1 VTAPSIFA
9 AFFAGLIAFA
19 SPCVLP
25 LLPGFLAFMSGQLAK
40 PGEIGIVRRPPVVVA
55 LAFVGGFTSVFVS
68 LGVTA
73 SSLGGVLL
81 LHRGLLERAAG
92 GALIAMGVA
101 TLGIIRL
108 PILSR
113 DFRPRPRP
121 PPGVAG
127 SLLLGAAFALGWS
140 PCIGPTLAAVL
151 AVAAG
156 QSGEGPWH
164 GAALLAAYSAGLG
177 TPFIAMAAGMTRLR
191 ALIVTLN
198 RRGTAVDAV
207 SGLFLIAVGAMLAT
221 GQFAS
226 LSAEA
231 SRVP

>member
-1 VTAPSIFA
+1 MNVPSVFA
-9 AFFAGLIAFA
+9 AFVAGLIAFA

-40 PGEIGIVRRPPVVVA
+40 PGEFSAVHRPVVVA

-73 SSLGGVLL
+73 STLGGVLL
-81 LHRGLLERAAG
+81 THRGLLERAAG
-92 GALIAMGVA
+92 GAVIAMGVA

-108 PILSR
+108 PMLSR
-113 DFRPRPRP
+113 DFRPRPKA

-127 SLLLGAAFALGWS
+127 SLVLGAAFAFGWS

-156 QSGEGPWH
+156 QGGDGVWH
-164 GAALLAAYSAGLG
+164 GVALLAAYSAGLG
-177 TPFIAMAAGMTRLR
+177 TPFIALAVGVTRLR
-191 ALIVTLN
+191 AMIGILS
-198 RRGTAVDAV
+198 RRGATVNAV
-207 SGLFLIAVGAMLAT
+207 SGLFLIAVGALLAI

-231 SRVP
+231 SRGP